1 MEFKLSPAESVHREV
16 LTVRNPVIVADIH
29 LSNDKPATK
38 EAFFKFLNKDAS
50 RFSELFILGD
60 LFEFWAG
67 DDGLAA
73 YQDVINEL
81 RTYSIKGHHI
91 YVMHGNRDFLL
102 GSDFQ
107 DAIGGTL
114 IADPT
119 LMKLGTELCLLS
131 HGDEWCTLD
140 TGYQQFRKTLRN
152 AAIQKQILAEKL
164 EDRIDLANSLRS
176 QSKHE
181 NRKKDDAYMDV
192 VVGEI
197 SKSAHHYGCATVI
210 HGHTHKPAHH
220 THVNDDFRFDRWV
233 LPDWDFENGN
243 KKGGYLCFES
253 GYLHFGHLD

>member
-1 MEFKLSPAESVHREV
+1 MSFKPAPAESVIRELLV
-16 LTVRNPVIVADIH
+16 VRNPIIVADIH
-29 LSNDKPATK
+29 LSNTKPATK
-38 EAFFKFLNKDAS
+38 EVFFKFLNKDAS
-50 RFSELFILGD
+50 RFSELIILGD

-67 DDGLAA
+67 DDELPS
-73 YQDVINEL
+73 YRDVISEL
-81 RTYSIKGHHI
+81 RTYSIKGHSI

-102 GSDFQ
+102 GSDFR

-119 LMKLGTELCLLS
+119 LMKFGTETYLLS

-152 AAIQKQILAEKL
+152 GSVQKQILAEKL
-164 EDRIDLANSLRS
+164 EDRIDLANSLRN
-176 QSKHE
+176 QSKYE
-181 NRKKDDAYMDV
+181 NQKKDDSYLDV
-192 VVGEI
+192 VVADV
-197 SKSAHHYGCATVI
+197 SKTVRHYESATVI

-243 KKGGYLCFES
+243 KKGGYLSFEH